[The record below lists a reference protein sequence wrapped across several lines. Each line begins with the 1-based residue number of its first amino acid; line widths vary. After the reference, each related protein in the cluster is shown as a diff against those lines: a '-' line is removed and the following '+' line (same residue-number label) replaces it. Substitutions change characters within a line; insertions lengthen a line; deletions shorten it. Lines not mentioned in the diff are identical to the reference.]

1 MNNWTEKS
9 MTLTYSDGYLDKIL
23 EIYPIRSNPNREI
36 PFEDEIQIRE
46 AYNENDHMKLISLLN
61 RVVKVNKLKFPI
73 ECSYTKCLREEPLW
87 FENNP
92 NVIQEIGNLLLNINI
107 NKLIKNC
114 IVPIKSSRQLGNAF
128 NEWFSGKFSTI
139 SSIEILGAS
148 REEKKRNAEE
158 LIGYNGNEKNID
170 VFVKI
175 NGIYLI
181 GETKFITSSGGTQGK
196 SFSEALKISERY
208 SRQAGVIPLSIIDGY
223 CWRRSGE
230 KMYQSIEASDES
242 QIIISALLL
251 DELFF
256 KISENATFVG
266 EDVENERLINYF

>member
-1 MNNWTEKS
+1 
-9 MTLTYSDGYLDKIL
+9 MTLAYSDGYLDKIL

-36 PFEDEIQIRE
+36 QFEDEIQIRQ
-46 AYNENDHMKLISLLN
+46 AYNEEDHTKLISLLN
-61 RVVKVNKLKFPI
+61 RVVKDNKLKFPI
-73 ECSYTKCLREEPLW
+73 ECSYAKCLRDESLW

-92 NVIQEIGNLLLNINI
+92 NVIQEIGNLLMNIDI

-128 NEWFSGKFSTI
+128 NEWFYNKI
-139 SSIEILGAS
+139 SINPSIQTLGES
-148 REEKKRNAEE
+148 RDERKRNAEE

-175 NGIYLI
+175 SDIHII
-181 GETKFITSSGGTQGK
+181 GETKFITSSGGNQGK

-208 SRQAGVIPLSIIDGY
+208 SKQAGVVPLSIIDGY

-230 KMYQSIEASDES
+230 KMYRAIETSDDS

-251 DELFF
+251 EELFF
-256 KISENATFVG
+256 KISENTTFVG
-266 EDVENERLINYF
+266 EDVENEKLINYF

>member
-1 MNNWTEKS
+1 MA
-9 MTLTYSDGYLDKIL
+9 LAYSNGYLDKIL
-23 EIYPIRSNPNREI
+23 EIYPIRSNPLREI
-36 PFEDEIQIRE
+36 PFEDEIQIRQ
-46 AYNENDHMKLISLLN
+46 AYNEEDHINLISLLN
-61 RVVKVNKLKFPI
+61 RVVKYNKLKFPI
-73 ECSYTKCLREEPLW
+73 ECLYAKCLRDEPLW

-92 NVIQEIGNLLLNINI
+92 NVIQEIGNLLMNIDI

-128 NEWFSGKFSTI
+128 NEWFYNKFSI
-139 SSIEILGAS
+139 NSSIQILGES
-148 REEKKRNAEE
+148 REERKRNAEE

-175 NGIYLI
+175 NDIYI
-181 GETKFITSSGGTQGK
+181 VGEAKFISSSGGYQGK
-196 SFSEALKISERY
+196 SFKEALKISERY

-230 KMYQSIEASDES
+230 QMYMAIETSDDS

-251 DELFF
+251 EELFF